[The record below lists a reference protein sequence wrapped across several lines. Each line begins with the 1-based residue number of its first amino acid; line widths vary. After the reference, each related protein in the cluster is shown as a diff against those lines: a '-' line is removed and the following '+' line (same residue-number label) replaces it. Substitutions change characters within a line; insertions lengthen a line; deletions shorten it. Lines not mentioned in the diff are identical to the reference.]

1 MNFNKNKGQAS
12 RQKRGRTRTKTSDS
26 MVNPILE
33 NEFDSVMSKI
43 MDPIQ
48 FKRQKILN
56 NQLKNEKKELLTK
69 NFDSADLVRHQEV
82 EYRTKD
88 KLQINSNYALVGY
101 LGELKRTEINV
112 KLEAKRMNYLNK
124 DKQWLIDFIT

>member
-1 MNFNKNKGQAS
+1 MNFNKNKGQVS